1 MDKQFAGWK
10 DKMKQKLE
18 DVKKK
23 MDEGEDEIAP
33 PKQTESQPTPPRKAL
48 KFSINTMNEFSH
60 EELQS
65 VILKYDSEHKKKV
78 QIIVEKDEEIQDL
91 QEQLEN
97 IQNQSQRG
105 GI

>member
-23 MDEGEDEIAP
+23 MDEGEDEVAP

-65 VILKYDSEHKKKV
+65 VILKYDSELYNNF
-78 QIIVEKDEEIQDL
+78 IRCR
-91 QEQLEN
+91 
-97 IQNQSQRG
+97 QSLLYHDALRASKYPPGQK
-105 GI
+105 